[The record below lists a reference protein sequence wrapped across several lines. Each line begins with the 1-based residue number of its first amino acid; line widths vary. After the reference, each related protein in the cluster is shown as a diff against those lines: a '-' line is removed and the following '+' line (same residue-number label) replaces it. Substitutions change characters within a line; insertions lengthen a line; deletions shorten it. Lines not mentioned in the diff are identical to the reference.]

1 MDSLSLSLSPPQ
13 TTGWSALMLAAINNQ
28 KEVVTLLLQ
37 HGAKK
42 EHRDVSKR
50 TAVQLATV
58 LGHREAALALD
69 DKKIGEPK
77 TSATHKLYFKVSRL
91 SWFSHLFPDLL
102 N

>member
-1 MDSLSLSLSPPQ
+1 MLIFITQSRVYLYVYHIIRFLLSLSQ

-42 EHRDVSKR
+42 DTTDISKR

-69 DKKIGEPK
+69 DKKTGE
-77 TSATHKLYFKVSRL
+77 TL
-91 SWFSHLFPDLL
+91 SGIITK
-102 N
+102 

>member
-77 TSATHKLYFKVSRL
+77 TSATRKLYYFKISRL
-91 SWFSHLFPDLL
+91 SHLFPDLL